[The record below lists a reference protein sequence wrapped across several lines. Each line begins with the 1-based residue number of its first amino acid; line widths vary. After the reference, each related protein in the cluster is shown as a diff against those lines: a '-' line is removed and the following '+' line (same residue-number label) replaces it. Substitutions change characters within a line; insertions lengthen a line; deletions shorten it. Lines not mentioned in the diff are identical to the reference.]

1 MTMQMDAF
9 LQPLYNLADFE
20 EIQKQI
26 KKQGIVSVS
35 GCLDSQK
42 AHFTYGLAREFPFR
56 LIITENDLKAK
67 EFYEDYRM
75 YDPEVL
81 LYPARD
87 LIFYQ
92 ADIHGNLITRQRIQ
106 VLKALIEQ
114 KELTVIASVDSCL
127 DYLVPLEIGRAHV

>member
-1 MTMQMDAF
+1 MQMDAF

-81 LYPARD
+81 LYPKYIPKFPR
-87 LIFYQ
+87 L
-92 ADIHGNLITRQRIQ
+92 
-106 VLKALIEQ
+106 
-114 KELTVIASVDSCL
+114 
-127 DYLVPLEIGRAHV
+127 